1 MHLETLTS
9 FRFVLAFC
17 DRFIASANLKW
28 ELVINYNSWAITHK
42 VWAIL
47 YDLKFWMQ
55 NKWVKWLALRWASSE
70 LNLSAL
76 VCSKSSETGRSNRK
90 FNCMKLYKTGVPNLD
105 LNLAIIPGLRQGW
118 DKDKICL
125 KLQTQCH
132 GLHFKIVIHFCIVI

>member
-1 MHLETLTS
+1 MRLETLTS

-17 DRFIASANLKW
+17 DRFIASANLNW
-28 ELVINYNSWAITHK
+28 ELVINYNSRAIIHK
-42 VWAIL
+42 VW
-47 YDLKFWMQ
+47 LKIF
-55 NKWVKWLALRWASSE
+55 RWASSE

-76 VCSKSSETGRSNRK
+76 VCSKSSETGRPNRK
-90 FNCMKLYKTGVPNLD
+90 FSCMKLNKTGVPNLD